1 MLISDPSP
9 IEEKSAL
16 DGKAAA
22 SDEREESAEEE
33 EEEEDNEDEEDD
45 DDEDDDVD
53 AATADEKEKLAA
65 CSLCID
71 VGSFSDPRDIQGL
84 SHFLEHMIFM
94 GSAKYPSENEFDQFI
109 KKCGGSDNA
118 HTNCEETQFYFEV
131 GEEHLDGAFDRFANL
146 FKQPLML
153 KEAMTRERDAVESE
167 FTSKRQ
173 NDGVRREQLLASMG
187 QPQHPSSIFTLGNAK
202 TLKDGIDDDQLYERV
217 HEYRRRHY
225 SAHRMYL
232 CVQARLGLDV
242 LQQLVVKHWSDMP
255 SNELPGDDFGAFNH
269 LNAFRE
275 EFSSKL
281 LLMRPVANITKLEL
295 TFCVPS
301 LLSVS
306 VVFPIG
312 TEVEEFLMFFSSEIR
327 KQTAS
332 LSGVS
337 VGQRGKGQPVRVSS
351 EQVSII

>member
-1 MLISDPSP
+1 MPNGLKALLISDPTP
-9 IEEKSAL
+9 IEEKTAL
-16 DGKAAA
+16 DGKAATA
-22 SDEREESAEEE
+22 DEPDESSS
-33 EEEEDNEDEEDD
+33 EEEDDDEVDDDEEDD
-45 DDEDDDVD
+45 DDDNASE
-53 AATADEKEKLAA
+53 EKEKLAA

-146 FKQPLML
+146 FKHPLML

-167 FTSKRQ
+167 FTSQRQ
-173 NDGVRREQLLASMG
+173 NDGVRQEQLFASMG
-187 QPQHPSSIFTLGNAK
+187 QPDHPCSIFTWGNSR
-202 TLKDGIDDDQLYERV
+202 TLKDNIDDEQLYERV

-242 LQQLVVKHWSDMP
+242 LQELVVRHWSDMP
-255 SNELPGDDFGAFNH
+255 NNERPGDDYADFNH
-269 LNAFRE
+269 LNAFNE

-281 LLMRPVANITKLEL
+281 LLMKPVANVTKLEL
-295 TFCVPS
+295 TFCLPTMLKVII
-301 LLSVS
+301 VC
-306 VVFPIG
+306 VFFVI
-312 TEVEEFLMFFSSEIR
+312 
-327 KQTAS
+327 
-332 LSGVS
+332 
-337 VGQRGKGQPVRVSS
+337 
-351 EQVSII
+351 

>member
-1 MLISDPSP
+1 M
-9 IEEKSAL
+9 EEKSTL
-16 DGKAAA
+16 DAKAAF
-22 SDEREESAEEE
+22 EEPPEEE
-33 EEEEDNEDEEDD
+33 LSDEEEEDDGEDEDDDEEDEDD
-45 DDEDDDVD
+45 DDDD
-53 AATADEKEKLAA
+53 AAEKKEKLAA

-146 FKQPLML
+146 FKHPLML

-187 QPQHPSSIFTLGNAK
+187 RPQHPSSIFTWGNSK
-202 TLKDGIDDDQLYERV
+202 TLKENITDDELYERV

-242 LQQLVVKHWSDMP
+242 LQELVVRHWSDMP
-255 SNELPGDDFGAFNH
+255 NNEMPGDDFGEFNH
-269 LNAFRE
+269 LNAFDE
-275 EFSSKL
+275 EFSTKV
-281 LLMRPVANITKLEL
+281 LLMKPVANITKLEL
-295 TFCVPS
+295 TFCLPTMLKVIS
-301 LLSVS
+301 LFF
-306 VVFPIG
+306 VFFWFENI
-312 TEVEEFLMFFSSEIR
+312 S
-327 KQTAS
+327 
-332 LSGVS
+332 
-337 VGQRGKGQPVRVSS
+337 
-351 EQVSII
+351 QVWF